1 MFTGTACAQY
11 CRWDKDFIAQAKNWP
26 AQRVSAT
33 ESERHCPGQVP
44 WHEITSAINQ
54 TMLFDGSGQSRFAPQ
69 HLHFGESYLTHH
81 HSLGALGDKISAG
94 DSLARCV
101 VQYWSPPLAT
111 YRVRVSCPP
120 VFSMGRQ
127 RNPRP
132 SRPRHLN
139 LLAIRSC
146 EHEA

>member
-1 MFTGTACAQY
+1 MGRSWRFHQDLPINQMQKPA
-11 CRWDKDFIAQAKNWP
+11 KLDFVRQKN
-26 AQRVSAT
+26 Q
-33 ESERHCPGQVP
+33 
-44 WHEITSAINQ
+44 ITSAINQ

-111 YRVRVSCPP
+111 YRVSVSCPP